1 MASDLILSQSMQQSI
16 DDVAGQISEN
26 SKRIYRIDAKHFAN
40 WMQEQGL
47 TPATFT
53 RSDMIAYRAYLDAAI
68 SPKTGKRYSKPA
80 KQRMFVVAC
89 RLMNEQHLRGNTP
102 EDVTEEV
109 KGFKAGKNETTHTAL
124 SKQQAIDMLGSINL
138 STKQGL
144 RDYALLLLLIKTG
157 LRRSEAAALNQ
168 GHITMRDGHHV
179 AIIEHGKGD
188 KTRIVKL
195 RVDVV
200 RAIKDYLKALEVP
213 ANDESPLFVRIRRGD
228 HPTGERLTDKAIEL
242 IVKKHAPE
250 EMDTK
255 LDLTP
260 HGLRATFAT
269 IALEQGA
276 PLHQVQYAMGHEDP
290 RTTERYQKRKLNL
303 DHNAVDYLN
312 F

>member
-1 MASDLILSQSMQQSI
+1 MTDIILFQGMQQSI
-16 DDVAGQISEN
+16 DDIAGQLSES
-26 SKRIYRIDAKHFAN
+26 SKRIYHIDAKHFAH
-40 WMQEQGL
+40 WMQLQGL

-53 RSDMIAYRAYLDAAI
+53 RSDMIAYRAYLETSTKKD
-68 SPKTGKRYSKPA
+68 GKRYSKAA
-80 KQRMFVVAC
+80 KQRMFVVAR
-89 RLMNEQHLRGNTP
+89 RLMNEQHLKGNTP
-102 EDVTEEV
+102 EDVTNEV

-124 SKQQAIDMLGSINL
+124 SKQQAVDMLAAIDC
-138 STKQGL
+138 STVQGK
-144 RDYALLLLLIKTG
+144 RDYAILLMLLKTG
-157 LRRSEAAALNQ
+157 LRRSELIALNQ
-168 GHITMRDGHHV
+168 GNLTMLDGHHV
-179 AIIEHGKGD
+179 AIVEHGKGD
-188 KTRIVKL
+188 KRRVVKL

-200 RAIKDYLKALEVP
+200 RALKIYLQALPGP
-213 ANDESPLFVRIRRGD
+213 AGDDNPLFVRIRRGD
-228 HPTGERLTDKAIEL
+228 HPTGERLTDKAVEL

-250 EMDTK
+250 GIETK

-303 DHNAVDYLN
+303 DNNAVDYLN